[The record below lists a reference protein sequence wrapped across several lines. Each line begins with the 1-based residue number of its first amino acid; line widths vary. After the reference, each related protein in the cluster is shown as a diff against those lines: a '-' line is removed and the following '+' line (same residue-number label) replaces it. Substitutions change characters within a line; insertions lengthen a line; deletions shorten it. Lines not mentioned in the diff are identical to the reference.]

1 VWVVLRR
8 GLADTLEF
16 PHSDADF
23 GDAAVLGAS
32 VVLIEDKASGTQLI
46 QELITEGCHGA
57 TRYQPTGDKTMRLNA
72 QTAVIESGYG
82 LIQNLVK
89 VRIRSRF
96 APDSPLE
103 GDGFELLVPRHES
116 PRFPKH
122 PGRIVAPPV

>member
-1 VWVVLRR
+1 MPPR
-8 GLADTLEF
+8 
-16 PHSDADF
+16 
-23 GDAAVLGAS
+23 GAS

-103 GDGFELLVPRHES
+103 GDGFEPLVPRHES

-122 PGRIVAPPV
+122 PGRIVAPTV